1 MVVETRPTP
10 LKILEESS
18 VKVQITV
25 FHCFNA
31 LQDVS
36 LMDGEGVEINSVK
49 MPCSS
54 ITREIVL
61 LKAFEAGADAVVV
74 LVCPEGSCR
83 YLEGN
88 LRAQKRVARVKKILD
103 DTGIDGRRLNIFNIN
118 SGDQSAANSIIKQTL
133 MDLNTLG
140 PNPAK

>member
-1 MVVETRPTP
+1 MVVETRPAFWKN
-10 LKILEESS
+10 LVESS
-18 VKVQITV
+18 AKAQIMV

-36 LMDGEGVEINSVK
+36 LMGGEGLEINSVK

-88 LRAQKRVARVKKILD
+88 LRAQKRVARVKKMLD
-103 DTGIDGRRLNIFNIN
+103 DIGIDGRRLNIFNIN
-118 SGDQSAANSIIKQTL
+118 PGDQSAADSIIRQTL

-140 PNPAK
+140 LNPAK